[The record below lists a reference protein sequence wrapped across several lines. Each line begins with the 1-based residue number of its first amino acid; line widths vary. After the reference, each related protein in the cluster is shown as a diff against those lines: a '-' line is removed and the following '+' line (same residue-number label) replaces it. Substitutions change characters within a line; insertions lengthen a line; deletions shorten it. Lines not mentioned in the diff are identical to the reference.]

1 MIDDRTV
8 FRQHSV
14 VLDEDACKGCT
25 ICVTTCPAE
34 AIRVRDGKARII
46 EERCIDCG
54 ECIRRCPH
62 HAKKARADDFSLLAE
77 YKVSGMFDY
86 LVALPAPSLYGQ
98 LPERYS
104 IAAIHKALIDIGF
117 DDVFPVSEA
126 TPAIAAET
134 RALLDR
140 KRHPESARPLISSS
154 CPTIIK
160 FIQIRFPILLDSI
173 VPVIA
178 PMELAARLARI
189 RSIVRLRSESGKAD
203 PKIGVFFIS
212 PCAGKI
218 TEAIAPIGGE
228 TSSVDGVFSMKD
240 IHLPLLAAL
249 AKSKST
255 PSGRISLAEEIA
267 WSHAG
272 GEAEATVAASG
283 YTWLAV
289 DGMEQCTRILES
301 VEEGKLADVDF
312 LELMACTGGCVGGPL
327 VVANPALARH
337 TLQQREKRLR
347 DTIKNKPVPEKTV
360 TMECENCLRTGEI
373 QARPALLL
381 DGDYKKAMEMMAEME
396 QISEGLPG
404 LDCGCCGAPNCHAL
418 AEDIVRGNASRTDCV
433 IILKE
438 QYRSLLENE
447 KPPAE

>member
-1 MIDDRTV
+1 MEDGHAVYR
-8 FRQHSV
+8 RHSV

-62 HAKKARADDFSLLAE
+62 HAKKARADDFSLLAG
-77 YKVSGMFDY
+77 YRASGKFDH

-98 LPERYS
+98 FPERYS
-104 IAAIHKALIDIGF
+104 IADIHEALIAIGF
-117 DDVFPVSEA
+117 DDVFPVAEA

-140 KRHPESARPLISSS
+140 NRHPELPRPLISSS

-178 PMELAARLARI
+178 PMELAARLARM
-189 RSIVRLRSESGKAD
+189 RSAKPRVGI
-203 PKIGVFFIS
+203 FFIS

-218 TEAIAPIGGE
+218 TEATTPIGNE
-228 TSSVDGVFSMKD
+228 KSSVDGVFSMKD

-249 AKSKST
+249 GKLKEA
-255 PSGRISLAEEIA
+255 PSRRLSHADEIA
-267 WSHAG
+267 WGHAG

-337 TLQQREKRLR
+337 TIQQREKRLR
-347 DTIKNKPVPEKTV
+347 DAARVKPTPDEPVV
-360 TMECENCLRTGEI
+360 FECENCLRTGQI
-373 QARPALLL
+373 PARPALLL
-381 DGDYKKAMEMMAEME
+381 DGDYRKAMEMMDAME
-396 QISEGLPG
+396 KISEGLPG

-438 QYRSLLENE
+438 QYKNLLESR
-447 KPPAE
+447 KPSAE